1 MIGSAG
7 ANCLTDYDHH
17 NFDSDYLCPHCGGLI
32 YLNTATP
39 PDDVCIN
46 EKCQLWPSDFDS
58 IIDVTE
64 TQEPRIYEEIQDKEG
79 LLINEIDRWKPGRLA
94 RYAYKGRRELITLL
108 FTKGIMPS
116 IDYFIALGELLLMT
130 NKHPSKGTID
140 DMDGFRM
147 LLEAVRRWS
156 QDKLDLE
163 DMQNRRIVFGRT
175 KSGLK
180 PLSIKYSKVIEEFQ
194 QGLGILSSKKLPPKE
209 SLFPYEHL
217 EAAVTPKPDFS
228 TITDYGQIL
237 DLFWP
242 ASLQI
247 RHWLQGHHRTKTQ
260 YDYVPDLLDLTVFC
274 GWLDKTWG
282 KADLQIIPY
291 EKLEKETGE
300 IQSHFDSQS
309 DKAYSAKNFFNTYV
323 DNTGLVPIVA
333 RTSEGIIMDYHT
345 LLFFLIYLHG
355 CPDPKEPAL
364 KKRGEIIQNMKGRV
378 GEKFESWLRK
388 EIRNKGYEGPDCP
401 IKVPARTGYEYDI
414 IAVSETKKAII
425 IADAKYRDM
434 APSSFTGAN
443 LIAQELLG
451 DHALRNEADL
461 HQKRLDYFRNNLERF
476 GKHLNPKLPWAEY
489 NVQSFLVTKQTPL
502 AHRYKEVKILR
513 ATEFLETMT

>member
-1 MIGSAG
+1 MSGSAG
-7 ANCLTDYDHH
+7 ANFLTDYDRS
-17 NFDSDYLCPHCGGLI
+17 NFDSDFLCPHCGGLI
-32 YLNTATP
+32 YLDTANQP
-39 PDDVCIN
+39 NDVCIN
-46 EKCQLWPSDFDS
+46 SKCPLWPRDFDS
-58 IIDVTE
+58 IIDATKE
-64 TQEPRIYEEIQDKEG
+64 QEPRIYREINEEEE
-79 LLINEIDRWKPGRLA
+79 LLINKIHCWKPGKLA
-94 RYAYKGRRELITLL
+94 RYAYQGRRELITPL
-108 FTKGIMPS
+108 FTTGIMPS
-116 IDYFIALGELLLMT
+116 IDYFIDLGELLLMT
-130 NKHPSKGTID
+130 NMYSSEGTIAD
-140 DMDGFRM
+140 IDEFRQ
-147 LLEAVRRWS
+147 LLQDVRKWS
-156 QDKLDLE
+156 QDLRNLE
-163 DMQNRRIVFGRT
+163 DVQTRRIVFGRT

-180 PLSIKYSKVIEEFQ
+180 PLSIKYSKVIAEFQ
-194 QGLGILSSKKLPPKE
+194 QGLGIMSSIKLPPKE

-242 ASLQI
+242 ASLQM
-247 RHWLQGHHRTKTQ
+247 RYWLQGHHRTKTQ
-260 YDYVPDLLDLTVFC
+260 YNYIPDLLDLTVFC

-282 KADLQIIPY
+282 KADLHIIPY
-291 EKLEKETGE
+291 EKLEKETRE

-309 DKAYSAKNFFNTYV
+309 DKGYSAKNFFNTYV

-401 IKVPARTGYEYDI
+401 IKVPMKTGYEYDI
-414 IAVSETKKAII
+414 VAISERRKAIV

-434 APSSFTGAN
+434 APSSFTGTN
-443 LIAQELLG
+443 LISQELLG
-451 DHALRNEADL
+451 DHALRYEADL
-461 HQKRLDYFRNNLERF
+461 QQKRIVYFRNNLEKFRE
-476 GKHLNPKLPWAEY
+476 HLNPKLPWEDY
-489 NVQSFLVTKQTPL
+489 NVQSFLITKHTPL
-502 AHRYKEVKILR
+502 ASRYKEVAILR
-513 ATEFLETMT
+513 ANELLQTLT